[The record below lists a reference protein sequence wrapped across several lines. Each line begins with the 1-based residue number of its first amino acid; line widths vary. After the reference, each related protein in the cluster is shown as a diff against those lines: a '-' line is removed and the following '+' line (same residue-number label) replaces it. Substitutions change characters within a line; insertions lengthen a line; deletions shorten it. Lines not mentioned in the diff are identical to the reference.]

1 MRVWSWK
8 AKKWEGSIK
17 SGMYYSHI
25 GVNIS
30 MEILLAYLSMISN
43 INKSNPFVIA
53 SKENKEDSDKIYQ
66 EKDPI
71 LQQGQLSLQIPI
83 YDQIRS

>member
-1 MRVWSWK
+1 
-8 AKKWEGSIK
+8 
-17 SGMYYSHI
+17 
-25 GVNIS
+25 